1 MLIVAPLCQHKVSAK
16 QRGRLGGVVTHPVWS
31 QVDAALLALSE
42 GFGQPFRVTKN
53 KLHIV
58 MVHQHTR
65 SKNRKET
72 LEPADCRNQN
82 SFQHFL
88 CASKRKSAMFV

>member
-1 MLIVAPLCQHKVSAK
+1 MAPLCQHKAK

-65 SKNRKET
+65 SKKRKET

-88 CASKRKSAMFV
+88 CASKRKSVMFV